1 MTFCGRVKPP
11 RLIDARL
18 ARLSIHLLSVGFVLR
33 AFVPEERGCLEN
45 LVNCGCPQT
54 PHSVFDGKFHSA
66 SLLFLIRPLTLNLT
80 SDLLDSPYL
89 LYRRPLSESEEEER
103 ERYNKR
109 RIDRDGVK

>member
-1 MTFCGRVKPP
+1 M
-11 RLIDARL
+11 
-18 ARLSIHLLSVGFVLR
+18 
-33 AFVPEERGCLEN
+33 
-45 LVNCGCPQT
+45 
-54 PHSVFDGKFHSA
+54 A

-89 LYRRPLSESEEEER
+89 LYRRPLSESEEEEEAR